1 MITYKYYKCPL
12 EKKNMSINKYVNGVQ
27 VISIPLNEENSDY
40 QKFLKWVAEGNEPL
54 PADE

>member
-1 MITYKYYKCPL
+1 
-12 EKKNMSINKYVNGVQ
+12 MSINKYVNGVQ